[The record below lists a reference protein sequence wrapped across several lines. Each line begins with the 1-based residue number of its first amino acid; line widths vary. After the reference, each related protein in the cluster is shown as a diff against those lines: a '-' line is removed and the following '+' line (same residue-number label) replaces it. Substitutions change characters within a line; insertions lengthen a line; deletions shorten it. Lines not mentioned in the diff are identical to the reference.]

1 MPVARLSSIHAPK
14 KVTEAA
20 PIIFVLRIPRG
31 TFTNELASKVAH
43 AVIGRNMTCRLS
55 RQGKQDILTYY
66 IGPRKHWWIP
76 GSLDDLGVINALRA
90 AQGAMAQ

>member
-1 MPVARLSSIHAPK
+1 MPAVRLSSINAPK

-31 TFTNELASKVAH
+31 TFTLELASKVAH

-55 RQGKQDILTYY
+55 RKDEQDVLTYR
-66 IGPRKHWWIP
+66 IGPRKHWWAP
-76 GSLDDLGVINALRA
+76 GSKDDLGVINALRDI
-90 AQGAMAQ
+90 QGPMAN